1 MPVKILMVCLGNIC
15 RSPLAEG
22 LLASKLPKD
31 NFIVDSAGTGNWH
44 VGKKPDERSIAVAK
58 KNKLDISHQK
68 GRQFQSSDFDTF
80 DYIYVMDN
88 SNYNDVIKL
97 AKNEDQKNKVKLI
110 LNELFPGENVDV
122 PDPYYGLQ
130 NGFDSVF
137 SMLDKSCEAI
147 AEKLITKH
155 SEKET
160 PKKSA
165 SHGKLYLIPTT
176 LGESEPL
183 DVLPHT
189 VKKTIEFIDD
199 YIVENEKTARKFI
212 KSIHPEKVQSSL
224 RLSTLNKHTEASEYT
239 KMIQPCL
246 EGKNIGLMSEAGCP
260 GVADPGAVIVKLA
273 HEKNIQVIPL
283 VGPSSI
289 LLAMMASGMNGQNFA
304 FNGYLPIDKAEKKT
318 TLKNLE
324 KVSQDKNQSQIF
336 IETPYRNN
344 KMLEDILQA
353 LQPNTHLCVAADIT
367 LPTEYIKT
375 MRVSDWKKTKIE
387 LHNRPAIFII
397 HKT

>member
-1 MPVKILMVCLGNIC
+1 MSVKILMVCLGNIC
-15 RSPLAEG
+15 RSPMAEG

-31 NFIVDSAGTGNWH
+31 LFFVDSAGTGNWH
-44 VGKKPDERSIAVAK
+44 VGKQPDYRAIAVVK

-68 GRQFQSSDFDTF
+68 GRHFKSTDLDTF

-88 SNYNDVIKL
+88 SNYNDVLSL
-97 AKNEDQKNKVKLI
+97 AKNEEQKSKVQLI

-137 SMLDKSCEAI
+137 AMLDKSCEVI
-147 AEKLITKH
+147 AEKLIAKH
-155 SEKET
+155 SKTAT
-160 PKKSA
+160 PKTISTR
-165 SHGKLYLIPTT
+165 GKLYLIPTT
-176 LGESEPL
+176 LGESDPL
-183 DVLPHT
+183 DVLPQK
-189 VKKTIEFIDD
+189 VKRAVNFIDD

-212 KSIHPEKVQSSL
+212 KSIHPEKVQASL
-224 RLSTLNKHTEASEYT
+224 RLSALNKHTLISEHN

-260 GVADPGAVIVKLA
+260 GIADPGAVIVKLA

-289 LLAMMASGMNGQNFA
+289 LLALMASGMNGQNFA
-304 FNGYLPIDKAEKKT
+304 FNGYLPIDKAEKKVAI
-318 TLKNLE
+318 KNLE
-324 KVSQDKNQSQIF
+324 KLSQDKNQSQIF
-336 IETPYRNN
+336 IETPFRNN
-344 KMLEDILQA
+344 KMLDDILQA

-367 LPTEYIKT
+367 LPSEYIKT
-375 MRVSDWKKTKIE
+375 MRASDWKKTTID
-387 LHNRPAIFII
+387 LHNRPTIFII
-397 HKT
+397 HKS